1 MKMFE
6 RKTTEKK
13 SISSRIE
20 KSTYDKLVKAS
31 GKKGHRFFDRK
42 VAYMVNKI
50 LQEWADKE

>member
-1 MKMFE
+1 MIMFE

-20 KSTYDKLVKAS
+20 KSYDKLVKAS